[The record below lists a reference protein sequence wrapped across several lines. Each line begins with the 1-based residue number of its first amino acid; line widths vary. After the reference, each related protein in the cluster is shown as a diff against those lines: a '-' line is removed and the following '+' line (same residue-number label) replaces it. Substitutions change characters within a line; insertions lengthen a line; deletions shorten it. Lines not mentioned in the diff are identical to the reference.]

1 MIAQLLRKRTL
12 TLFAVLLTL
21 ALQAQDRFG
30 GLALYTVRDDMS
42 KNAVETLK
50 AVADVGYAYVEAA
63 GYNDGKFYGM
73 DPKDF
78 KKTLKEVGLEPVSTH
93 QGGLTLENADQMIAD
108 VKAAGFKYFVIPVPP
123 MGHFKVED
131 GKMGMSDELE
141 LLADVL
147 NTVGKKCKAAG
158 LELLYHN
165 HDFEFVKNSKGII
178 PIEYFLENT
187 DPGTVNFEMDL
198 YWVTRAGA
206 DPVAYFEKY
215 PGRFKLWHVKDMDEE
230 GKFAPVGTGSIDF
243 SRILKEKDKSGMIY
257 YYVEQDRT
265 WDKKPLEVI
274 KTSHEGLKKFGFNES
289 D

>member
-12 TLFAVLLTL
+12 TLCAVLLTL
-21 ALQAQDRFG
+21 AMQAQDRFG
-30 GLALYTVRDDMS
+30 GLALYTVREDMS

-50 AVADVGYAYVEAA
+50 AVADAGYAYVEAA
-63 GYNDGKFYGM
+63 GYSEGKFYGM
-73 DPKDF
+73 EPQEF
-78 KKTLKEVGLEPVSTH
+78 NKTMKEVGLEPVSTH
-93 QGGLTLENADQMIAD
+93 QGFGSLDNIDQMIAD

-141 LLADVL
+141 LLTNVL

-165 HDFEFVKNSKGII
+165 HDFEFVKNNNGIV

-187 DPGTVNFEMDL
+187 DPDIVNFEMDL
-198 YWVTRAGA
+198 FWVTKAGA
-206 DPVAYFEKY
+206 DPLAYFEKY

-230 GKFAPVGTGSIDF
+230 GKFAPVGTGKIDF
-243 SRILKEKDKSGMIY
+243 SRILNEKDKSGMIY

-265 WDKKPLEVI
+265 WDKKPLDVI
-274 KTSHEGLKKFGFNES
+274 KTSHEGLNKFGFN
-289 D
+289 